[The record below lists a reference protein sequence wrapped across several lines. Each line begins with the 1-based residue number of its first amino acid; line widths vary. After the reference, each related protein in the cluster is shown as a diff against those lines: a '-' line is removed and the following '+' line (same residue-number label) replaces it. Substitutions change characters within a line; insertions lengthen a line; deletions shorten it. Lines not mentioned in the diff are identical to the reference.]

1 MLSPAE
7 STDLDIILDDAIVE
21 AARKRC
27 IYPKRILPHVVH
39 AFKAER
45 KLMVGLQK
53 LPDLLI
59 CTQLR
64 KPTGP
69 ESKQEIPHI
78 LLCFEPIEIHALVR
92 LFGLFVPLYVL
103 CVFQGLYE
111 NAVKP
116 EDVVKDPDEGC
127 SSLLSCCFY
136 CHCCGFQ
143 LQEFKR
149 IFSHCYFH
157 PFEQETS

>member
-1 MLSPAE
+1 MLFTLSLNKTAVFIFTVTGNKDVFIFSVLSPAE

-59 CTQLR
+59 RTQLR

-78 LLCFEPIEIHALVR
+78 LLCF
-92 LFGLFVPLYVL
+92 
-103 CVFQGLYE
+103 
-111 NAVKP
+111 
-116 EDVVKDPDEGC
+116 
-127 SSLLSCCFY
+127 
-136 CHCCGFQ
+136 
-143 LQEFKR
+143 
-149 IFSHCYFH
+149 
-157 PFEQETS
+157 

>member
-1 MLSPAE
+1 MLFTLSLNKTAVFIFTVTGNKDVFIFSVLSPAE

-59 CTQLR
+59 RTQLR

-78 LLCFEPIEIHALVR
+78 LLCFEPMEIHALVPVCFDF
-92 LFGLFVPLYVL
+92 LFLCTF
-103 CVFQGLYE
+103 CVFSR
-111 NAVKP
+111 
-116 EDVVKDPDEGC
+116 GC
-127 SSLLSCCFY
+127 MRTLSN
-136 CHCCGFQ
+136 
-143 LQEFKR
+143 LK
-149 IFSHCYFH
+149 
-157 PFEQETS
+157 TW